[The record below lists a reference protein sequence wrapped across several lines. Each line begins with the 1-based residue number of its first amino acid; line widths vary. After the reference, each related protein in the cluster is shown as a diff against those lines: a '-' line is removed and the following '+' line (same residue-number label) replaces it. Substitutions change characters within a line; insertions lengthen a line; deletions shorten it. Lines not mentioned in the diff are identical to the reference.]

1 MSGGQKRWGKR
12 SIEAKVEI
20 DGFKLCWRLRSEPQA
35 STEHGN
41 EGLSIAVE
49 RIDGSFRGLIL
60 EYPIP
65 MQQRWGMRMPKY
77 FPQRPKVSA
86 KIVEAD
92 IRRAI
97 AEGWNPHSRGKPFVF
112 QVPENSN

>member
-1 MSGGQKRWGKR
+1 MAGGQKRWGKR
-12 SIEAKVEI
+12 SIEAEVEI
-20 DGFKLCWRLRSEPQA
+20 DGFKLGWRLRSEPQA
-35 STEHGN
+35 SSEHGH
-41 EGLSIAVE
+41 EGLSITVE
-49 RIDGSFRGLIL
+49 RVDGSFRELIL

-65 MQQRWGMRMPKY
+65 MQQRWGMTMPKY
-77 FPQRPKVSA
+77 FPQRPQISA

-97 AEGWNPHSRGKPFVF
+97 AGGWDPQSRGKTFVF

>member
-1 MSGGQKRWGKR
+1 MHGQKKRRKR
-12 SIEAKVEI
+12 SITAEVEI
-20 DGFKLCWRLRSEPQA
+20 DGFKLCWQLRSEPQA

-49 RIDGSFRGLIL
+49 RIDGSFRELIL

-65 MQQRWGMRMPKY
+65 MQQRWGMAMPKY

-86 KIVEAD
+86 KMVEAD
-92 IRRAI
+92 IRSAI
-97 AEGWNPHSRGKPFVF
+97 AAGWDPTSRGKAFIF
-112 QVPENSN
+112 QVPESSN